1 MCAKKKKPNLWLS
14 LSGIAIQMGVIIYL
28 GAWGGK
34 KLDEVYSEGGNTYT
48 VILTLLAVAIAMYLV
63 VRQTKNLHE

>member
-1 MCAKKKKPNLWLS
+1 
-14 LSGIAIQMGVIIYL
+14 MGVIIYL

-34 KLDEVYSEGGNTYT
+34 TLDEEHSDGGNTYT
-48 VILTLLAVAIAMYLV
+48 IILTLFAVAVSMYLV